1 MLVGSRLVHVVVV
14 VVHAR
19 VVVVMLDTPM
29 VVVVVVFVAVGI
41 AVVVIEHGTQCS
53 CALVASL
60 TSSGRFDDDR
70 ASTPPR
76 VSTRLVVDRVGGGRR
91 ATATASDRNADE
103 WPSVERKV
111 VASNRPAE

>member
-41 AVVVIEHGTQCS
+41 AVVVIEHGTHCS

-60 TSSGRFDDDR
+60 TYSGRFDDDR

-76 VSTRLVVDRVGGGRR
+76 VSTRRR
-91 ATATASDRNADE
+91 SCWRWKASDGDGERPQRRRVAVRVEENGGQQQ
-103 WPSVERKV
+103 PS
-111 VASNRPAE
+111 